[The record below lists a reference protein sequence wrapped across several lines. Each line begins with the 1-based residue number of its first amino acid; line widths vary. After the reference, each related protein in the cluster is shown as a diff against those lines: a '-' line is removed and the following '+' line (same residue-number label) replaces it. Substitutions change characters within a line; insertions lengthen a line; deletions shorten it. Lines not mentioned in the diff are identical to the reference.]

1 MKTGSA
7 CYNKPTLLSL
17 LAVAALLLAGC
28 GSSRRAVKDKKGE
41 RPGDRTEKIDRK
53 PVSKSGQAL
62 VREARK
68 WRGVPYKYGG
78 HSRSGADCSG
88 FLMEVF
94 REAVGIKL
102 PRSSRDQKEYCRPV
116 RRDEMIVGDL
126 VFFTSKNSKGKIAHV
141 GMYIGDNRMIH
152 ASSSR
157 GVVEDDLSLRY
168 YVEHFNGVGRVPGL
182 DRSHST
188 SRTDADA
195 PQPAVRSK
203 ASQKEDPQK
212 KNSKKENP
220 QKGNPQKSKKKPTAT
235 KSSKNQKQTQATKP
249 QKNGT
254 PVPTTPVPGNVRS
267 VPLDSLQNLFRRDTV
282 PQLSRDTVPQVRRDT
297 VPQVHRDST
306 TVTVVKN
313 AFRKTQ

>member
-17 LAVAALLLAGC
+17 LAIAALLLAGC

-41 RPGDRTEKIDRK
+41 RQGDRTEKIYRK

-94 REAVGIKL
+94 KEAVGIRL

-195 PQPAVRSK
+195 PQPAVRPK
-203 ASQKEDPQK
+203 ASQKENTEK
-212 KNSKKENP
+212 TNSKK
-220 QKGNPQKSKKKPTAT
+220 GNPKKTSSQKPKKKPAAT
-235 KSSKNQKQTQATKP
+235 KSSKKSTASKP
-249 QKNGT
+249 QKTESTLQST
-254 PVPTTPVPGNVRS
+254 PIPGNVRS

-282 PQLSRDTVPQVRRDT
+282 PQVRRDT
-297 VPQVHRDST
+297 VQQVRRDST

>member
-7 CYNKPTLLSL
+7 CYNKPKLLSL
-17 LAVAALLLAGC
+17 LAIAALLLAGC
-28 GSSRRAVKDKKGE
+28 GSSRRAVKYKKSE
-41 RPGDRTEKIDRK
+41 RQGDRTEKIDRK

-94 REAVGIKL
+94 KEAVGIRL

-195 PQPAVRSK
+195 PQQAVRPK
-203 ASQKEDPQK
+203 ASQKENTEK
-212 KNSKKENP
+212 TNSKK
-220 QKGNPQKSKKKPTAT
+220 GNPKKTSSQKPKKKPAAT
-235 KSSKNQKQTQATKP
+235 KSSKKSTASKP
-249 QKNGT
+249 QKT
-254 PVPTTPVPGNVRS
+254 ESTLQSTPVPGNVRS

-282 PQLSRDTVPQVRRDT
+282 PQVRRDT
-297 VPQVHRDST
+297 VPQVRRDST

>member
-94 REAVGIKL
+94 KEAVGIKL

-126 VFFTSKNSKGKIAHV
+126 VFFTGKNSKGKIAHV
-141 GMYIGDNRMIH
+141 GMYIGDNKMIH

-195 PQPAVRSK
+195 PQPAVRPK
-203 ASQKEDPQK
+203 VSQKEDPQK

-220 QKGNPQKSKKKPTAT
+220 QKSKKKPTAT
-235 KSSKNQKQTQATKP
+235 KPSKNQKQPQATKP
-249 QKNGT
+249 QKTET

-282 PQLSRDTVPQVRRDT
+282 PQVHRDTIPQVR
-297 VPQVHRDST
+297 RDST

>member
-28 GSSRRAVKDKKGE
+28 GSSRRAVKDKKSE
-41 RPGDRTEKIDRK
+41 RQGDRTEKIDRK

-94 REAVGIKL
+94 KEAVGIKL

-168 YVEHFNGVGRVPGL
+168 YVEHFNGAGRVPGL

-195 PQPAVRSK
+195 PQQAVRPK
-203 ASQKEDPQK
+203 ASQKENTEK
-212 KNSKKENP
+212 TNSK
-220 QKGNPQKSKKKPTAT
+220 KGNPQKTSSQKPKKKPAAT
-235 KSSKNQKQTQATKP
+235 KSSKKSTASKP
-249 QKNGT
+249 QKT
-254 PVPTTPVPGNVRS
+254 ESTLQSTPVPGNVRS

-282 PQLSRDTVPQVRRDT
+282 PQVRRDTVPQVRRDT
-297 VPQVHRDST
+297 VPQVRRDST